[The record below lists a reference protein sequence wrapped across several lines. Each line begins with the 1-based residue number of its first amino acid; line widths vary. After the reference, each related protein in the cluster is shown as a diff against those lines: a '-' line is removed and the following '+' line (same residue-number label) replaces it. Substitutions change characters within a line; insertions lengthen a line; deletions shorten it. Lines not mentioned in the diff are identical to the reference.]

1 MEKDQTK
8 LNRGIL
14 VRKKRFLFPWEKK
27 VTLTCPTCNSKI
39 QTVPLWPGEKPED
52 RIPQLQKSCCH
63 IIDASLIKQAP
74 VLSENDVKCAQKLK
88 EYRMEYYDERGER
101 KTAEA
106 MKPLLVVKDGPPE
119 IFLRHGIFPLLSD
132 LTETGLKILY
142 LFLSMNPTQMLIR
155 RFFMELLRTSSPN
168 VSTII
173 KRLRNLKIVTVHKIP
188 VKGRRNGRQIC
199 LALSTASRQRLEK
212 DLLEYDF
219 FREAVRNVVRP
230 LALNYST
237 LRWRT
242 DIGLLNRENEQ
253 RQATEVSKIG

>member
-1 MEKDQTK
+1 
-8 LNRGIL
+8 
-14 VRKKRFLFPWEKK
+14 
-27 VTLTCPTCNSKI
+27 
-39 QTVPLWPGEKPED
+39 
-52 RIPQLQKSCCH
+52 
-63 IIDASLIKQAP
+63 
-74 VLSENDVKCAQKLK
+74 
-88 EYRMEYYDERGER
+88 
-101 KTAEA
+101 
-106 MKPLLVVKDGPPE
+106 
-119 IFLRHGIFPLLSD
+119 
-132 LTETGLKILY
+132 
-142 LFLSMNPTQMLIR
+142 
-155 RFFMELLRTSSPN
+155 
-168 VSTII
+168 
-173 KRLRNLKIVTVHKIP
+173 LKIVTVHKIP